1 MTDDSVEA
9 PQYKTDPESPSDS
22 GIKKKITAGPA
33 ASGIFLLGFVAETGL
48 TTVKEIV
55 FPSQSEA
62 RALQIQE
69 NLDAKA
75 ASIEAL
81 SQSIQ
86 ERLKAA
92 EDENGLAKDTQQ
104 LLAAIDDLRPDI
116 YAAADLSRST
126 VTRLI
131 TAKGNAITTTG
142 ASTISEFDLRV
153 NHGATVCR
161 QGYTFGFSIG
171 SFANV
176 INGSL
181 SGSGKSTGKLM
192 NPGESIS
199 LNDPSGGVVAVNY
212 RGFSDEQNGLYGFD
226 VDCG

>member
-22 GIKKKITAGPA
+22 GIKKKITAGAA

-92 EDENGLAKDTQQ
+92 EDENDLAKDTQQ

-126 VTRLI
+126 VTRVR
-131 TAKGNAITTTG
+131 THN
-142 ASTISEFDLRV
+142 
-153 NHGATVCR
+153 
-161 QGYTFGFSIG
+161 Q
-171 SFANV
+171 
-176 INGSL
+176 
-181 SGSGKSTGKLM
+181 
-192 NPGESIS
+192 
-199 LNDPSGGVVAVNY
+199 
-212 RGFSDEQNGLYGFD
+212 
-226 VDCG
+226 